1 MYLFITIESFI
12 TNQKSLTVISFQDIL
27 KFLLIIIGP
36 YTILFFFKANKDDFL
51 TIKNKRNLE
60 RFIRKYKLKMQII
73 HSRILNL
80 RQKGR
85 LLLSK

>member
-36 YTILFFFKANKDDFL
+36 YTILFFLKQIKTIFL
-51 TIKNKRNLE
+51 P
-60 RFIRKYKLKMQII
+60 
-73 HSRILNL
+73 
-80 RQKGR
+80 
-85 LLLSK
+85 SKTREIWSVLYENTN

>member
-36 YTILFFFKANKDDFL
+36 YTILFFLKQIKTIFL
-51 TIKNKRNLE
+51 
-60 RFIRKYKLKMQII
+60 Q
-73 HSRILNL
+73 
-80 RQKGR
+80 
-85 LLLSK
+85 SKTREIWSVLYENTN